1 MKGPLCDSRK
11 VRGPPYYQTMT
22 GKEVN
27 EKENLRSEV
36 SIFRNRERRF
46 ISEFK
51 SFRFEIDNGGD
62 FVKIV
67 EKARNQ
73 TFTLSMDFGGAFWL
87 ITSLKKAKAQRRM
100 QNLSIEL
107 DEFEQCV
114 IEIDVANVGN
124 KGLGPGVAGIAESK
138 PGLHVFNRMTKLG
151 NQDLLKK
158 GEIKRDNGSVHLFS
172 NKSIG
177 RRITVLRGD
186 EVVSDNSDEEEGE
199 ELDVDREPEGK
210 VHEEDE
216 LCQTEGI
223 EVLAEQ
229 NEDFQIHDEGKLQ
242 ADDEFFDK
250 MVQQERME
258 DVENIKESDFEE
270 YRTEENKRVEEDSD
284 VGIGN
289 LFKDSNLASTEHVSY
304 NPMSERQH

>member
-22 GKEVN
+22 GKE
-27 EKENLRSEV
+27 
-36 SIFRNRERRF
+36 
-46 ISEFK
+46 
-51 SFRFEIDNGGD
+51 
-62 FVKIV
+62 
-67 EKARNQ
+67 
-73 TFTLSMDFGGAFWL
+73 
-87 ITSLKKAKAQRRM
+87 
-100 QNLSIEL
+100 
-107 DEFEQCV
+107 
-114 IEIDVANVGN
+114 
-124 KGLGPGVAGIAESK
+124 
-138 PGLHVFNRMTKLG
+138 
-151 NQDLLKK
+151 